1 MARFTTDRMESPRQW
16 FTSVALGLSAILFA
30 LPAHATESSGPW
42 ECSNYSGDAHTRC
55 LQAFIEIQR
64 EKISKL
70 EAEVRVQQSAVGQLQ
85 DQANRQNAMT
95 ADLQRQMAQQSSSVS
110 GYSYVAP
117 GLLYGYPSVGFG
129 LYLGRPWL
137 YGSPFYGRPYAWGPR
152 YYRPYYGRWHRRW

>member
-1 MARFTTDRMESPRQW
+1 MVRLTTDRRELPRHR
-16 FTSVALGLSAILFA
+16 FVSLALGLSACLFA
-30 LPAHATESSGPW
+30 LPVGAADGSGPW
-42 ECSNYSGDAHTRC
+42 ECSSYSGDAHTRC
-55 LQAFIEIQR
+55 LQAYIEIQR

-70 EAEVRVQQSAVGQLQ
+70 EAEVRVQQGAVGQLQ

-110 GYSYVAP
+110 SYSYLAP